1 MSTNAS
7 FLPDDYLD
15 QKAERRTNLISLV
28 LFVIVMLGVFLAF
41 LFTNQ
46 KWAIVKR
53 DQGKIN
59 VRYQEAAEQIK
70 ELIELEE
77 QKTEM
82 LQKAELAAALVE
94 RVPRS
99 FLLAELINRMPPR
112 LSLLEFELTSERIK
126 PAAARTANPAGGR
139 LKPRRAPTK
148 QEATAEKR
156 KIKAPKYKVSIELI
170 GVAPTGQEVS
180 RYLAALNTY
189 SLLTDVTLD
198 YTEEKEVESQIMQRF
213 KIRMYL
219 DPTADVR
226 DVDPLIIP
234 RRIDNAMTDPL
245 GIKAAGLPGTV
256 RAKSSNGG

>member
-53 DQGKIN
+53 DQVKIN

-112 LSLLEFELTSERIK
+112 LSLLEFELVSEKIK
-126 PAAARTANPAGGR
+126 PAIERPTAESNDR
-139 LKPRRAPTK
+139 LARRAPTK
-148 QEATAEKR
+148 QEAAVEKR
-156 KIKAPKYKVSIELI
+156 KVKPPKYKVMVELI

-180 RYLAALNTY
+180 RYLAELNSY
-189 SLLTDVTLD
+189 ALLTDVTLE
-198 YTEEKEVESQIMQRF
+198 YTEEKEVEQQIMQQF
-213 KIRMYL
+213 KIKMQL
-219 DPTADVR
+219 DGAADVR

-234 RRIDNAMTDPL
+234 RRVNDPL
-245 GIKAAGLPGTV
+245 TDQLHMSPP
-256 RAKSSNGG
+256 SSGSVQANGE